1 MYDTK
6 LILKKLQESMTN
18 NGEIHKRYYHSLE
31 VANIALKLNEHLNLK
46 LDETI
51 VYLASILHDCAKLYS
66 KDKLWDILVEFKDI
80 LNLESIKNYPS
91 IWHSFA
97 GKKVAKDYYNIND
110 ENILSAIFYHTTGKP
125 NMTTLEKVIFVSDYI
140 EESRTGDYVLVA
152 RKACFKNLNYGV
164 YIVLKQMIEYL
175 NSNNYDICSLTLDAF
190 NYYKENG
197 EKC

>member
-6 LILKKLQESMTN
+6 LILKKLQESMTK

-46 LDETI
+46 LEETV

-125 NMTTLEKVIFVSDYI
+125 NMTTLEKLIFVSDYI

>member
-6 LILKKLQESMTN
+6 LILKKLQESMTK

-46 LDETI
+46 LDETV

-125 NMTTLEKVIFVSDYI
+125 NMTTLEKLIFVSDYI

>member
-6 LILKKLQESMTN
+6 LILKKLQESMTI

-46 LDETI
+46 LNETI

-125 NMTTLEKVIFVSDYI
+125 NMTTLEKLIFVSDYI

>member
-6 LILKKLQESMTN
+6 LILKKLQESMTK

-46 LDETI
+46 LDETV

-91 IWHSFA
+91 ICHSFA
-97 GKKVAKDYYNIND
+97 GKKVAKDFYNIND

-125 NMTTLEKVIFVSDYI
+125 NMTTLEKLIFVSDYI

-152 RKACFKNLNYGV
+152 RKACFKNLNYGI

-175 NSNNYDICSLTLDAF
+175 NSNIYDICSLTLDAF

-197 EKC
+197 EIC

>member
-6 LILKKLQESMTN
+6 LILKKLQESMTK

-46 LDETI
+46 LDETV

-97 GKKVAKDYYNIND
+97 GKKIAKDFYNIND

-125 NMTTLEKVIFVSDYI
+125 NMTTLEKLIFVSDYI

-152 RKACFKNLNYGV
+152 RKACFKDLNYGV

>member
-6 LILKKLQESMTN
+6 LILKKLQESMTT

-46 LDETI
+46 LEETV

-97 GKKVAKDYYNIND
+97 GKKVAKDYYNITD

-125 NMTTLEKVIFVSDYI
+125 NMTTLEKLIFVSDYI

>member
-6 LILKKLQESMTN
+6 LILKKLQESMTT

-46 LDETI
+46 LDETV

-125 NMTTLEKVIFVSDYI
+125 NMNTLEKLIFVSDYI

>member
-97 GKKVAKDYYNIND
+97 GKKVAKDYYNIN
-110 ENILSAIFYHTTGKP
+110 EH
-125 NMTTLEKVIFVSDYI
+125 
-140 EESRTGDYVLVA
+140 
-152 RKACFKNLNYGV
+152 
-164 YIVLKQMIEYL
+164 
-175 NSNNYDICSLTLDAF
+175 
-190 NYYKENG
+190 
-197 EKC
+197 

>member
-6 LILKKLQESMTN
+6 LILKKLQESMTT

-46 LDETI
+46 LDETV

-66 KDKLWDILVEFKDI
+66 KDKLWDILVEFKDV

-125 NMTTLEKVIFVSDYI
+125 NMTTLEKLIFVSDYI

>member
-125 NMTTLEKVIFVSDYI
+125 NMTTLEKLIFVSDYI

-152 RKACFKNLNYGV
+152 REACFRDLDYGV
-164 YIVLKQMIEYL
+164 YVVLKQMIEYL

>member
-6 LILKKLQESMTN
+6 LILKKLQESMTT

-97 GKKVAKDYYNIND
+97 GKKVAKDFYNIND

-125 NMTTLEKVIFVSDYI
+125 NMTTLEKLIFVSDYI

-152 RKACFKNLNYGV
+152 RKACFRDLDYGV

-190 NYYKENG
+190 NYYK
-197 EKC
+197 

>member
-6 LILKKLQESMTN
+6 LILKKLQESMTT

-46 LDETI
+46 LDETV

-97 GKKVAKDYYNIND
+97 GKKVAKDFYNIND

-125 NMTTLEKVIFVSDYI
+125 NMTTLEKLIFVSDYI

>member
-6 LILKKLQESMTN
+6 LILKKLQESMTI

-125 NMTTLEKVIFVSDYI
+125 NMTTLEKLIFVSDYI

>member
-6 LILKKLQESMTN
+6 LILKKLQESMTK

-46 LDETI
+46 LEETV

-125 NMTTLEKVIFVSDYI
+125 NMTTLEKLIFVSDYI

-152 RKACFKNLNYGV
+152 RKACFMNLNYGV

>member
-1 MYDTK
+1 MYNIK
-6 LILKKLQESMTN
+6 LILNKLQESMTKD
-18 NGEIHKRYYHSLE
+18 GEIHKRYYHSLE
-31 VANIALKLNEHLNLK
+31 VAKIALKLNKELNLK
-46 LDETI
+46 LDETN
-51 VYLASILHDCAKLYS
+51 VYLAAILHDCAKLYS
-66 KDKLWDILVEFKDI
+66 KEELWRIILGFKDV
-80 LNLESIKNYPS
+80 LNIELIKNYPS

-125 NMTTLEKVIFVSDYI
+125 NMNTLEKLIFVSDYI

-152 RKACFKNLNYGV
+152 REACFRDLDYGV
-164 YIVLKQMIEYL
+164 YVVLKQMIEYL

>member
-6 LILKKLQESMTN
+6 LILKKLQESMTT

-46 LDETI
+46 LEETV

-97 GKKVAKDYYNIND
+97 GKKVAKDFYNIND

-125 NMTTLEKVIFVSDYI
+125 NMTTLEKLIFVSDYI

>member
-6 LILKKLQESMTN
+6 LILKKLQESMTI

-125 NMTTLEKVIFVSDYI
+125 NMTTLEMLIFVSDYI

>member
-6 LILKKLQESMTN
+6 LILKKLQESMTI

-46 LDETI
+46 LNETI

-97 GKKVAKDYYNIND
+97 GKKVAKDFYNIND

-125 NMTTLEKVIFVSDYI
+125 NMTTLEKLIFVSDYI

>member
-6 LILKKLQESMTN
+6 LILKKLQESMTT

-97 GKKVAKDYYNIND
+97 GKKVAKDFYNIND

-125 NMTTLEKVIFVSDYI
+125 NMTTLEKLIFVSDYI

>member
-6 LILKKLQESMTN
+6 LILKKLQESMTT

-125 NMTTLEKVIFVSDYI
+125 NMTTLEKLIFVSDYI

>member
-6 LILKKLQESMTN
+6 LILKKLQESMTK

-46 LDETI
+46 LEETV

-97 GKKVAKDYYNIND
+97 GKKVAKDYYNITD

-125 NMTTLEKVIFVSDYI
+125 NMTTLEKLIFVSDYI

>member
-125 NMTTLEKVIFVSDYI
+125 NMTTLEKLIFVSDYI

>member
-6 LILKKLQESMTN
+6 LILKKLQESMTK

-46 LDETI
+46 LDETV

-125 NMTTLEKVIFVSDYI
+125 NMNTLEKLIFVSDYI

-152 RKACFKNLNYGV
+152 RKACFKNLDYGV